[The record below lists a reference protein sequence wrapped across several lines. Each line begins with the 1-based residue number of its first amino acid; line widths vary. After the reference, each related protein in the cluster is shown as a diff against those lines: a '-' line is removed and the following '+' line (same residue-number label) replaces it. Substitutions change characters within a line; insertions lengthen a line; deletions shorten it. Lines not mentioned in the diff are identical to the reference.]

1 MHGTLDQLRASHP
14 GKWLLIRLDGPDAET
29 GTVLLA
35 HQDPEAAD
43 AELEEWAYPR
53 SVEEGPLYLTY
64 ALAEGEKLPAF
75 AL

>member
-1 MHGTLDQLRASHP
+1 MHGTLEQLRDQNP

-35 HQDPEAAD
+35 HQDPETAD
-43 AELEEWAYPR
+43 AKLEEWAYPR

>member
-1 MHGTLDQLRASHP
+1 MHGTLEQLRASNP
-14 GKWLLIRLDGPDAET
+14 GKWLLIKLDGPDAET

-35 HQDPEAAD
+35 HEDASSAD
-43 AELEEWAYPR
+43 AELEKWAYPR

-64 ALAEGEKLPAF
+64 ALAEGEELPAF